1 MIFAPFLAIYIL
13 ICLAIL
19 AGLFL
24 LFEIQVIGYAFSVLG
39 LSPRAALFALV
50 MSILGS
56 YINIPL
62 YSVNSGPVPDNSISD
77 LNFTYSIPFQYAGSK
92 TTVAI
97 NVGGA
102 IVPLAVAGYALLR
115 APGAIVPS
123 LLGTAIVAAVT
134 HLFAYPVRGM
144 GVAVPLFIPPL
155 IAAFTAVF
163 LAGILQVRHYAHVI
177 AYASGVLGTLIGA
190 DLTNLYRISEL
201 GAPVASI
208 GGAGTF
214 DGIFLTGVVAVLIAG
229 MQSSSYAMSDA
240 RRTSP

>member
-1 MIFAPFLAIYIL
+1 MVFAPFLAIYLL

-24 LFEIQVIGYAFSVLG
+24 LFEIQVISYTFSVLG
-39 LSPRAALFALV
+39 LSPRVAIFALL
-50 MSILGS
+50 MSILGG

-62 YSVNSGPVPDNSISD
+62 YSINSGPVPDNSISN
-77 LNFTYSIPFQYAGSK
+77 LNFTYSIPFQYAGRK

-102 IVPLAVAGYALLR
+102 IVPLAVAGYALFH
-115 APGAIVPS
+115 APGTIVPS
-123 LLGTAIVAAVT
+123 LLGAAIVAAVT
-134 HLFAYPVRGM
+134 HLFAYPVPGM
-144 GVAVPLFIPPL
+144 GIAVPLFIPPL
-155 IAAFTAVF
+155 VAAFTAV
-163 LAGILQVRHYAHVI
+163 LLGNILQVRRYTHVI
-177 AYASGVLGTLIGA
+177 AYASGVVGTLIGS
-190 DLTNLYRISEL
+190 DLTNLYRISDL

-229 MQSSSYAMSDA
+229 MQSSSYAISDA
-240 RRTSP
+240 RRTGP

>member
-24 LFEIQVIGYAFSVLG
+24 LFEIQVIGYTFSVLG
-39 LSPRAALFALV
+39 LSPRAVLFALL

-56 YINIPL
+56 YINIPF
-62 YSVNSGPVPDNSISD
+62 YSINSGPVPDNSISD
-77 LNFTYSIPFQYAGSK
+77 LNFTYAIPFQYAGPK

-102 IVPLAVAGYALLR
+102 IVPITVAGYALLR
-115 APGAIVPS
+115 APSAIVPA
-123 LLGTAIVAAVT
+123 LLGTVIVAAIT
-134 HLFAYPVRGM
+134 HLFAYPVSGM
-144 GVAVPLFIPPL
+144 GIAVPLFIPPL
-155 IAAFTAVF
+155 VAAFTALF
-163 LAGILQVRHYAHVI
+163 LASILQVRRHAHVV

-190 DLTNLYRISEL
+190 DLTNLYRLSDL

-229 MQSSSYAMSDA
+229 MQSPS
-240 RRTSP
+240 